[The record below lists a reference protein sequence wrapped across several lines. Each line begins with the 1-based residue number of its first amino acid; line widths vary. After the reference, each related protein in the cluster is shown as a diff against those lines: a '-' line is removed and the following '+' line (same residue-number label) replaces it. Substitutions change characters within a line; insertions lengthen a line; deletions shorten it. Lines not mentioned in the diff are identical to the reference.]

1 VSTERDVTRIVRSW
15 LDEGVTQLPDRVLD
29 AVLDQ
34 LPATPQRRAD
44 WLARRFPRMNTFVR
58 IAAAAAAVIL
68 VAIVGIKLL
77 PLGGVGGPGVSPT
90 PTASETALVGR
101 WVTPDVTCEQ
111 QKATVLAA
119 GYTAEQMALSEWTC
133 PGGTTNHYTI
143 IFGGPAA
150 DPNVPKTLV
159 LYERSAVGWSGVYRV
174 VDASTFEAGDSGTYY
189 ITYHF
194 AISGNRLTIDMV
206 RDDCPSCT
214 PGASLLGELMAQTAI
229 YETSA
234 FTRQP

>member
-1 VSTERDVTRIVRSW
+1 MSTERDVTRIVRSW

-34 LPATPQRRAD
+34 IPATPQRRAD
-44 WLARRFPRMNTFVR
+44 WLARRFPRMNNFVR
-58 IAAAAAAVIL
+58 ITVAAAAVIL

-90 PTASETALVGR
+90 PTATETALVGR
-101 WVTPDVTCEQ
+101 WVAPEVTCEQ
-111 QKATVLAA
+111 QIAAVLAA
-119 GYTAEQMALSEWTC
+119 GYTAEQMTQSEWTC
-133 PGGTTNHYTI
+133 PAGTGNHYSI
-143 IFGGPAA
+143 IFGGPTT
-150 DPNVPKTLV
+150 DPNVPKTL
-159 LYERSAVGWSGVYRV
+159 LEYERSAVGWSGVYRV
-174 VDASTFEAGDSGTYY
+174 VDASTFEAGDSGNYY

-194 AISGNRLTIDMV
+194 VIQGDQLTIDMV
-206 RDDCPSCT
+206 SDTCPSCT

-234 FTRQP
+234 FTLQP